1 MISYLLFTSIVI
13 PTSSKGKESD
23 ELSCTIRSLVM
34 VRNQLPAQVVERT
47 SRTFLPQNC
56 NVSSVLSLFK
66 YNTVTRQNG

>member
-1 MISYLLFTSIVI
+1 MKSYLLFTSIVI
-13 PTSSKGKESD
+13 LTSSKGKESD

-47 SRTFLPQNC
+47 SRPFLPQNC
-56 NVSSVLSLFK
+56 NVSSVLSVFK